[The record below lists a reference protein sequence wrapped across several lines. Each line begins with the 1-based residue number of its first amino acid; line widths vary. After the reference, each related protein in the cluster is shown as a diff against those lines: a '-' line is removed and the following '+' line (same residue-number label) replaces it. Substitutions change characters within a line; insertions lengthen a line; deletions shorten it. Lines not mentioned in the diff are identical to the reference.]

1 MADTK
6 GSRKPNRSPEERR
19 RWLSAQF
26 DSRAIER
33 DVGINRVYVI
43 AGGRDNMK
51 SAIYDDVN
59 GIGGSV
65 RGNSVM
71 GGYPLSDY
79 SVPDRQLA
87 QGLIADHAERDK
99 QCARDVDTLVRSAAH
114 MMDLQ
119 PGDVV
124 LLPTFGNSQG
134 SRDKHLVDGKSIALG
149 APSKLNAYIAGKDG
163 VERHAWCNVTRKF
176 NPRSTN
182 SYTCAVFD
190 RARKFWPDHELCVVA
205 FPEAWNGLD
214 TDVTLWKGYD
224 ADKSNIVQLHE
235 HFNTR
240 PEAASRVRNVSRL
253 LETLD
258 TCHGEHIPC
267 YAVGNRGA
275 YVQLLA
281 YTRVNEKAL
290 GREMDMAKTYEHK
303 HIITDL
309 GVSTDVDEMLAPYFA
324 NRIAPM
330 GDAGETVKS
339 VDLALADEMAVSV
352 PPTSV
357 PGVAPV
363 EGTGSKVVVRAPDEL
378 YVDDQPFDFED
389 GEFGDV

>member
-1 MADTK
+1 
-6 GSRKPNRSPEERR
+6 
-19 RWLSAQF
+19 
-26 DSRAIER
+26 
-33 DVGINRVYVI
+33 
-43 AGGRDNMK
+43 MK

-87 QGLIADHAERDK
+87 QGLISDHAERDK
-99 QCARDVDTLVRSAAH
+99 QCARDVESIVRSAAH
-114 MMDLQ
+114 MMDLR

-149 APSKLNAYIAGKDG
+149 APSKLNVYLASKDG
-163 VERHAWCNVTRKF
+163 VERHAWCNVTQKF
-176 NPRSTN
+176 NPRSSN

-224 ADKSNIVQLHE
+224 PDKSNILQLHE

-240 PEAASRVRNVSRL
+240 PEAVSRVRNVARL

-258 TCHGEHIPC
+258 TCKNEGIPC
-267 YAVGNRGA
+267 YAVGNRGE
-275 YVQLLA
+275 YVQLLS
-281 YTRVNEKAL
+281 YTRVNAKAL
-290 GREMDMAKTYEHK
+290 GKEMDAAKTYEHK
-303 HIITDL
+303 QIITDL
-309 GVSTDVDEMLAPYFA
+309 GVSTDVDELLVPYFS

-330 GDAGETVKS
+330 GDAGETYKKI
-339 VDLALADEMAVSV
+339 DLTLVDEMAVSV

-357 PGVAPV
+357 PGVAPS
-363 EGTGSKVVVRAPDEL
+363 EGAGSKIVVRAPEEL
-378 YVDDQPFDFED
+378 DTDGHGAAEVGFDW
-389 GEFGDV
+389 